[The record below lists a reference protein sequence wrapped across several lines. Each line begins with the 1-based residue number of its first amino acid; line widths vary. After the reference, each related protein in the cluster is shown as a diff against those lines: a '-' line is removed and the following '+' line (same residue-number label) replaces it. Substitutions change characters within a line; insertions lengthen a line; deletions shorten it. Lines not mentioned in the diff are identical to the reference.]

1 MKKFLVLL
9 VVVGS
14 LLFVTSCGVETEEK
28 TQAKEVEITEE
39 QHTRLMKSTPPP
51 TLEFSLERENLKE
64 RLVRFNDAN
73 KVSYIYL
80 VSYGKIMAHYVIKGK
95 VSSVNSKL
103 TTGEQIV
110 KDPYAY
116 YECRAGKVVESP
128 QLDGSYGMNGDAVFF
143 FTTDNIYVEWNGEYM
158 LCDQPL
164 KLTEKPTLIYEVK

>member
-1 MKKFLVLL
+1 MKKLVLL
-9 VVVGS
+9 LVIMFMVC
-14 LLFVTSCGVETEEK
+14 FVSCETEGKSEK
-28 TQAKEVEITEE
+28 TQAKEVKITEE

-110 KDPYAY
+110 QDPYAH
-116 YECRAGKVVESP
+116 YEHRGGKVVESP

-164 KLTEKPTLIYEVK
+164 KLTEKPTLVYEVK